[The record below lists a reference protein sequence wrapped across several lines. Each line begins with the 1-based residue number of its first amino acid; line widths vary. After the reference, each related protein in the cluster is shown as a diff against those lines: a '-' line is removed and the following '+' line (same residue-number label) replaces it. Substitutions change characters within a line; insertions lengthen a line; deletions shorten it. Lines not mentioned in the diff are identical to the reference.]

1 MNTAISVAQETH
13 LLNSLFGIEKPQI
26 SNVLYK
32 KQGYDLTLVQMLASL
47 GMIEETA
54 GVEVSHFEEDFLR
67 SPVITLN
74 AVSAGAAGAAVTITL
89 SPSAIYSGTND
100 FYVQLN
106 DRLRFANGTVGEV
119 VDIDLTVP
127 SAPVITVE
135 PASATGV
142 IPALTANSQIGII
155 DNRQNEVNTER
166 KSAYRAPVK
175 YTYPLQIISTTT
187 SITGT
192 AEAVKKWYDK
202 YDGGEDAKAFM
213 RNIINATYDHYMS
226 ISYAM
231 WFEQPT
237 TNTSLVPT
245 GERGSMQGI
254 IDWTATAGATVVPY
268 TPGTFT
274 TSTFKNIEQNL
285 DKYFCNRTY
294 LFTQGLGLA
303 RDVNDAMNNTLAS
316 NSMAYFRP
324 TDSSSFTSILAGS
337 MAQSGGAGVEF
348 NINSYKSNS
357 RTFHFTSVPQFSD
370 PSALNVL
377 NSGVAVGTDYIGVGI
392 PIDKEKVSGSSKP
405 TTLLKMRFLPR
416 NNSKGYI
423 RLSQTGA
430 NAPNQT
436 TNTDDRKYHLL
447 SDVGNE
453 LFIPERW
460 FLIKPY

>member
-1 MNTAISVAQETH
+1 MNTAISVSQETH
-13 LLNSLFGIEKPQI
+13 LLNTLFGIEKPQI
-26 SNVLYK
+26 SNILYK

-67 SPVITLN
+67 SPVISLTTT
-74 AVSAGAAGAAVTITL
+74 SAGAAGAAVNITL
-89 SPSAIYSGTND
+89 APTALYSGTND
-100 FYVQLN
+100 FYVQLT
-106 DRLRFANGTVGEV
+106 DRLRFANGVVGEV
-119 VDIDLTVP
+119 TAIDISTP
-127 SAPVITVE
+127 TAPVITVK
-135 PASATGV
+135 PAGATAV
-142 IPALTANSQIGII
+142 IPAVTAGSQVGVIT
-155 DNRQNEVNTER
+155 NRQNEVNGER
-166 KSAYRAPVK
+166 KSTYRAPVK
-175 YTYPLQIISTTT
+175 YSYPLQIIGTTT
-187 SITGT
+187 AITGT
-192 AEAVKKWYDK
+192 AEAVEKWYNK

-213 RNIINATYDHYMS
+213 RNIINATYEHYMN

-254 IDWTATAGATVVPY
+254 IDWTATAGSTVVPY

-285 DKYFCNRTY
+285 DKYFCNRSY
-294 LFTQGLGLA
+294 LFAQGLGLA
-303 RDVNDAMNNTLAS
+303 RDTNDAMNNTLAS
-316 NSMAYFRP
+316 NSMAYYRP
-324 TDSSSFTSILAGS
+324 DAGSSFKSILSGN
-337 MAQSGGAGVEF
+337 MTQDGGAGVEF

-357 RTFHFTSVPQFSD
+357 RTFHFASMPQFSD

-377 NSGVAVGTDYIGVGI
+377 NNGVAIGTDYIGVGI

-405 TTLLKMRFLPR
+405 TTLLKLRFLPR

-436 TNTDDRKYHLL
+436 TNTDNRTYHLL

>member
-1 MNTAISVAQETH
+1 MNTAISVSQETH

-32 KQGYDLTLVQMLASL
+32 KSGLDLTLIQLLASL

-54 GVEVSHFEEDFLR
+54 GVDVSHFEEDYLT
-67 SPVITLN
+67 SPVVNKTLT
-74 AVSAGAAGAAVTITL
+74 SAGVAGASVDFTL
-89 SPSAIYSGTND
+89 DPTALYSGTND

-106 DRLRFANGTVGEV
+106 DRLRFADGTMGEV
-119 VDIDLTVP
+119 TNVDVSTP
-127 SAPVITVE
+127 TAPVITVK

-142 IPALTANSQIGII
+142 IPAVAAGSQIGII
-155 DNRQNEVNTER
+155 TNRQNEVNGER
-166 KSAYRAPVK
+166 KSAYRAPTK

-187 SITGT
+187 AISGT
-192 AEAVKKWYDK
+192 AEAVEKWYNR
-202 YDGGEDAKAFM
+202 YDGGEDAKAFVK
-213 RNIINATYDHYMS
+213 NIINATYLHYEA
-226 ISYAM
+226 ISQAM

-245 GERGSMQGI
+245 NERGSMQGI
-254 IDWTATAGATVVPY
+254 IDWVNTSGATVVPY

-274 TSTFKNIEQNL
+274 TSTFRNIEANL
-285 DKYFCNRTY
+285 DKYFANRQY
-294 LFTQGLGLA
+294 LFAQGLGLA
-303 RDVNDAMNNTLAS
+303 RDINDAMNNTLAS

-324 TDSSSFTSILAGS
+324 DSGTTFKSLLSGS
-337 MAQSGGAGVEF
+337 MAQDGGSGVEF
-348 NINSYKSNS
+348 NINTYKSNT
-357 RTFHFTSVPQFSD
+357 RTFHFAAMPQFSN
-370 PSALNVL
+370 PSTLNVL
-377 NSGVAVGTDYIGVGI
+377 NGGIPVGTDYIGVGI

-405 TTLLKMRFLPR
+405 TTLLKLRFLPR
-416 NNSKGYI
+416 NNSKGYV

-436 TNTDDRKYHLL
+436 NNEDNRKYHLL

-460 FLIKPY
+460 FSIKPY